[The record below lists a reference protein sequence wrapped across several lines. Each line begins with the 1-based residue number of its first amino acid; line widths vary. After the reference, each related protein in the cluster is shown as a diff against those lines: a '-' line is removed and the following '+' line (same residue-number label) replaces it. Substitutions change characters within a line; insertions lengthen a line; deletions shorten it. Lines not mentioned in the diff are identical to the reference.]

1 MILNDNTVRKI
12 QPTPQQAPQSQ
23 PQVTPKP
30 QAKPQGKRL
39 ALNGVERVIIGIIGA
54 VVVALMVL
62 VVQTTASVAKNQ
74 RELQNIQAQ
83 TSKAKA
89 TNIDLK
95 QEISEL
101 SSSDRL
107 TTFAKKNGLSFN
119 DANVRNITK

>member
-12 QPTPQQAPQSQ
+12 QPTPQQIPQPQ
-23 PQVTPKP
+23 PQVAPKP
-30 QAKPQGKRL
+30 ETQVKGKRL
-39 ALNGVERVIIGIIGA
+39 ALNGVERLIIGVIGVIA
-54 VVVALMVL
+54 VALMVL
-62 VVQTTASVAKNQ
+62 VVQTTASVAKSQ
-74 RELQNIQAQ
+74 RELQNIQTQ

-89 TNIDLK
+89 TNVDLK

-107 TTFAKKNGLSFN
+107 AAFAKKNGLSFN